1 MRLIDADRL
10 RAQFPEPTDWRDIEQ
25 TMFHIC
31 EIWKAIDEAPIV
43 HESGKD
49 ARWISISE
57 KLPAMGQHVLVPFVT
72 GPARFVCK
80 DGHGALEHF
89 VGGTWL
95 YPGSAFGD
103 GYVVWRPYT
112 AEDPSHP
119 DAESVMMGVS
129 E

>member
-1 MRLIDADRL
+1 MIYADWL

-31 EIWKAIDEAPIV
+31 EIWKAIDEAPSV
-43 HESGKD
+43 HDSEKD
-49 ARWISISE
+49 ARWISINE
-57 KLPAMGQHVLVPFVT
+57 ELPTMGQHVLVPFVN
-72 GPARFVCK
+72 GPERFVCK

-89 VGGTWL
+89 VYDNIWL
-95 YPGSAFGD
+95 YPDPEFGD

-112 AEDPSHP
+112 AEDQSHP
-119 DAESVMMGVS
+119 DAVSVMMGG